1 MYYRNVKDI
10 KGYIEKN
17 IKLKHV
23 EELKR
28 QEQEEQERI
37 DQEKERIKRL
47 KGNKKDDR
55 PVSVALLPLLEY
67 TQYHICNQKR
77 EFAA

>member
-1 MYYRNVKDI
+1 MKNNKLSRSVYYRNVKDI

-17 IKLKHV
+17 IKLKHL
-23 EELKR
+23 EEIKR

-47 KGNKKDDR
+47 KGNKKDDK
-55 PVSVALLPLLEY
+55 PVSTIISL
-67 TQYHICNQKR
+67 I
-77 EFAA
+77 